1 MKYNRIDFEK
11 QKVEMENALQSNEVL
26 SNPKKI
32 EEVQRSYT
40 RVARILELDDEI
52 KKLTIELETLQADMH
67 SGDSEMRALIEA
79 EIEQITTK
87 LKKTQNEFKLII
99 APPSPD
105 DDRNVIMEL
114 RAGTGGDEAALFAGD
129 LLRMYTRF
137 AERTGFKTSLI
148 DANRTDLYGI
158 KDATIKIIGKGAY
171 KLLQYESGVHRVQRT
186 PETEKEGRIH
196 TSTATVAVLPE
207 VDDVEIVIDPKDL
220 RIDTYLASGKGGQNV
235 QKNETAV
242 RVTHI
247 PTGLQVAC
255 QNERSQ
261 AQNKLAAMTMLRA
274 RLYQREKEARDA
286 ERIAN
291 RRSQIGSATR
301 SEKIRT
307 YNFPQD
313 RVTDHRINES
323 WHNLPQ
329 IMDGDLEEIFM
340 SVGSKLSDDE
350 FEVMVDEN
358 NNE

>member
-1 MKYNRIDFEK
+1 MKYDRKEFEK
-11 QKVEMENALQSNEVL
+11 QKEEMEIALQSNEVL
-26 SNPKKI
+26 SNSKKI
-32 EEVQRSYT
+32 EEVQRAYT
-40 RVARILELDDEI
+40 RAAHILELDDEI
-52 KKLTIELETLQADMH
+52 KKLSLEKETLQGEMH
-67 SGDSEMRALIEA
+67 SGDSEMRAMIET
-79 EIEQITTK
+79 EIETISAR
-87 LKKTQNEFKLII
+87 LKKIGNEFKLII

-129 LLRMYTRF
+129 LLRMYTRL
-137 AERTGFKTSLI
+137 AERIKFKTSLI

-158 KDATIKIIGKGAY
+158 KEATIKITGKGAY
-171 KLLQYESGVHRVQRT
+171 KLLQFESGVHRVQRT

-207 VDDVEIVIDPKDL
+207 VDEVEIVIEAKDL

-247 PTGLQVAC
+247 PTGIAVAC

-261 AQNKLAAMTMLRA
+261 AQNKLSALTTLRA
-274 RLYQREKEARDA
+274 RLYQQEKDAKDA

-329 IMDGDLEEIFM
+329 IMDGDLEEILI
-340 SVGSKLSDDE
+340 SIGSKLSDDE
-350 FEVMVDEN
+350 FEIVSDSAAE
-358 NNE
+358 

>member
-1 MKYNRIDFEK
+1 MKYDRKEFEK
-11 QKVEMENALQSNEVL
+11 QKEELEMALQSNEVL

-32 EEVQRSYT
+32 EEVQRAYT
-40 RVARILELDDEI
+40 RAAHILELDDEI
-52 KKLTIELETLQADMH
+52 KKLSLEKETLQSEMH
-67 SGDSEMRALIEA
+67 SGDSEMRAMIET
-79 EIEQITTK
+79 EIETISAR
-87 LKKTQNEFKLII
+87 LKKIVNEFKLII
-99 APPSPD
+99 APPNPD

-137 AERTGFKTSLI
+137 AERIGFKTSLI

-171 KLLQYESGVHRVQRT
+171 KLLQFESGVHRVQRT

-207 VDDVEIVIDPKDL
+207 VDEVEIVIEAKDL

-247 PTGLQVAC
+247 PTGIAVAC

-261 AQNKLAAMTMLRA
+261 AQNKLAAMTTLRA
-274 RLYQREKEARDA
+274 RLYQQEKDAKDA

-329 IMDGDLEEIFM
+329 IMDGDLEEILV
-340 SVGSKLSDDE
+340 SIGSKLNDDE
-350 FEVMVDEN
+350 FEIVADNSAE
-358 NNE
+358 

>member
-1 MKYNRIDFEK
+1 MKYDRKEFEK
-11 QKVEMENALQSNEVL
+11 QKEELEMALQSNEVL

-32 EEVQRSYT
+32 EEVQRAYT
-40 RVARILELDDEI
+40 RAAHILELDDEI
-52 KKLTIELETLQADMH
+52 KKLSLEKETLQSEMH
-67 SGDSEMRALIEA
+67 SGDSEMRAMIET
-79 EIEQITTK
+79 EIETISAR
-87 LKKTQNEFKLII
+87 LKKIENEFKLII
-99 APPSPD
+99 APPNPD

-137 AERTGFKTSLI
+137 AERIGFKTSLI

-171 KLLQYESGVHRVQRT
+171 KLLQFESGVHRVQRT

-207 VDDVEIVIDPKDL
+207 VDEVEIVIEAKDL

-247 PTGLQVAC
+247 PTGIAVAC

-261 AQNKLAAMTMLRA
+261 AQNKLAAMTTLRA
-274 RLYQREKEARDA
+274 RLYQQEKEAKDA

-329 IMDGDLEEIFM
+329 IMDGDLEEILV
-340 SVGSKLSDDE
+340 SIGSKLNDDE
-350 FEVMVDEN
+350 FEIVSDNSAE
-358 NNE
+358 

>member
-1 MKYNRIDFEK
+1 MKYDRKEFEK
-11 QKVEMENALQSNEVL
+11 QKEELEMALQSNEVL

-32 EEVQRSYT
+32 EEVQRAYT
-40 RVARILELDDEI
+40 RAAHILELDDEI
-52 KKLTIELETLQADMH
+52 KKLSLEKETLQSEMH
-67 SGDSEMRALIEA
+67 SGDSEMRAMIET
-79 EIEQITTK
+79 EIETISAR
-87 LKKTQNEFKLII
+87 LKKIENEFKLII
-99 APPSPD
+99 APPNPD

-137 AERTGFKTSLI
+137 AERIGFKTSLI

-171 KLLQYESGVHRVQRT
+171 KLLQFESGVHRVQRT

-207 VDDVEIVIDPKDL
+207 VDEVEIVIEAKDL

-247 PTGLQVAC
+247 PTGIAVAC

-261 AQNKLAAMTMLRA
+261 AQNKLAAMTTLRA
-274 RLYQREKEARDA
+274 RLYQQEKEAKDA

-329 IMDGDLEEIFM
+329 IMDGDLEEILV
-340 SVGSKLSDDE
+340 SIGSKLNDDE
-350 FEVMVDEN
+350 FEIASDNSAE
-358 NNE
+358 